1 MREPLANEPEVLTI
15 EDVCRILRVK
25 RSWCYND
32 RTLLWFR
39 AGRLK
44 RIYKK
49 DLVGHI
55 EAQRLRSVMRQER
68 TVAVFE
74 TVEAMD

>member
-1 MREPLANEPEVLTI
+1 MREPLANEPEILTV
-15 EDVCRILRVK
+15 EDVSRILRVK

-44 RIYKK
+44 RIYRK
-49 DLVGHI
+49 DLVAHI
-55 EAQRLRSVMRQER
+55 EDQRIKIIMRREK
-68 TVAVFE
+68 TLAVFE